1 MPLSNMELE
10 LFESVEF
17 YLALI
22 GALPVPVFLVD
33 DKNHC
38 NTLSQ
43 LDTPQWRKIKMLF
56 SSDGDSLTL
65 DMEDNDSVI
74 VKAVVSARKTNAK
87 VSVKG
92 GLPIKRGHSPKDE
105 VYMIVHAVPSKIS
118 DKNYVIVIVED
129 ITELETLKGILSICM
144 KCNKIYNSG
153 TMEWDKLEQYISNN
167 SGASFSHGL
176 CPECANAM
184 KKELEE
190 SNWGKGN
197 YDDGKQ

>member
-1 MPLSNMELE
+1 MPLSNMEFE
-10 LFESVEF
+10 LFESIEF

-33 DKNHC
+33 DKNNC

-56 SSDGDSLTL
+56 PSGDNNWTL
-65 DMEDNDSVI
+65 DMDDSDSVI
-74 VKAVVSARKTNAK
+74 VEAVVEARKANAK

-92 GLPIKRGHSPKDE
+92 GLPIKRGRSENDE
-105 VYMIVHAVPSKIS
+105 LYMMIHAVPSKIG

-144 KCNKIYNSG
+144 KCNKIFNAG
-153 TMEWDKLEQYISNN
+153 TKEWDKLEQYISSN

-176 CPECANAM
+176 CPICAETM
-184 KKELEE
+184 KKELED

-197 YDDGKQ
+197 DDECK

>member
-1 MPLSNMELE
+1 MPLSSMEFE

-33 DKNHC
+33 DGDC
-38 NTLSQ
+38 CTTLTQ
-43 LDTPQWRKIKMLF
+43 LDTPQLRGIRRLF
-56 SSDGDSLTL
+56 PSVGNNWTL
-65 DMEDNDSVI
+65 DMEDSDSVI
-74 VKAVVSARKTNAK
+74 VKAVVSARAGNER

-92 GLPIKRGHSPKDE
+92 AVVSYKHGHPPDE
-105 VYMIVHAVPSKIS
+105 DLYIMAHAVPSKIS
-118 DKNYVIVIVED
+118 GKQYVIVIVED

-153 TMEWDKLEQYISNN
+153 TKEWDRLEKYISSN

-176 CPECANAM
+176 CPECADVM
-184 KKELEE
+184 KEELES
-190 SNWGKGN
+190 SNWGQGSV
-197 YDDGKQ
+197 DE